1 LGELTSDD
9 KNVARILISEQHISG
24 GSFTLYL
31 FCYKLDT
38 SYLILTTISDEK
50 SIMIGVS
57 KIKDSSH
64 YIYIHC
70 SSYANSEKS
79 W

>member
-1 LGELTSDD
+1 MRLPLLNKLIPLGAKLADSKK
-9 KNVARILISEQHISG
+9 KNRR
-24 GSFTLYL
+24 
-31 FCYKLDT
+31 
-38 SYLILTTISDEK
+38 SYRILTTISDEK